1 MTYVRFVATASPD
14 IQGETQNEEELRR
27 ELARPTVRRTITA
40 DDPRITAGGLND
52 VGGISTGRIIDT
64 RGAIDLLEQAIGRLE
79 SL

>member
-1 MTYVRFVATASPD
+1 MSDVTTGAMNLSLEIEAY
-14 IQGETQNEEELRR
+14 EEELRR
-27 ELARPTVRRTITA
+27 ELARPTGRRTITA